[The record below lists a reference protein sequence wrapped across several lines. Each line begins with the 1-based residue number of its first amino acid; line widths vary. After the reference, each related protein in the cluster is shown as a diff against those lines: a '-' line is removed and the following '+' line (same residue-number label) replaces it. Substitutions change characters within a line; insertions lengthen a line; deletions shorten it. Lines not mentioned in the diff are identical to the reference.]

1 MQQTQLE
8 NAIALELKENIF
20 VIVCGIQ
27 TTSHLLFLKFLLV
40 IKSLKDI

>member
-8 NAIALELKENIF
+8 NAIALELKEDIF
-20 VIVCGIQ
+20 VIVCGVQ
-27 TTSHLLFLKFLLV
+27 TTSPLLFFLLV